1 MMTVVRMLIGICDAH
16 ATDVTLL
23 WVEAVLWFVQPVT
36 NGEEI
41 VDHSASIRFEE
52 FMEDLPLE
60 VILEDHRVHATPP
73 DIDREEV
80 EEVQEVIFFL
90 YRHLVHLG
98 AGSVANAH

>member
-41 VDHSASIRFEE
+41 VDHSAYSR
-52 FMEDLPLE
+52 E
-60 VILEDHRVHATPP
+60 VR
-73 DIDREEV
+73 RE
-80 EEVQEVIFFL
+80 
-90 YRHLVHLG
+90 
-98 AGSVANAH
+98 